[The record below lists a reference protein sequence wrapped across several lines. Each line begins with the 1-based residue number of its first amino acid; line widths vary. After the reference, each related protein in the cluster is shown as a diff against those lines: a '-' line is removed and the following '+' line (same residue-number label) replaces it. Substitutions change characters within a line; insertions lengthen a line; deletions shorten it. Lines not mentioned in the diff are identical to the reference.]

1 MSGRPNTDFVY
12 LETEDVLGLY
22 SEIFRCSVV
31 EARDQLR
38 NLAGLEGALARP
50 MNYAQYQAADFALQ
64 AAVLAVGIAETQPF
78 VEGNKRTALAAML
91 TFIAINGYEL
101 ITSQEQLAGWI
112 IRVSAELDEDGLA
125 ALIRAALVP
134 SGPS

>member
-1 MSGRPNTDFVY
+1 
-12 LETEDVLGLY
+12 
-22 SEIFRCSVV
+22 
-31 EARDQLR
+31 
-38 NLAGLEGALARP
+38 

>member
-1 MSGRPNTDFVY
+1 
-12 LETEDVLGLY
+12 
-22 SEIFRCSVV
+22 
-31 EARDQLR
+31 
-38 NLAGLEGALARP
+38 

-101 ITSQEQLAGWI
+101 STSQEQLAGWI